1 MSSLHLELLGG
12 LRVFLDDKPLTG
24 FYSNKAPALL
34 AYLAVT
40 RKAHSRDHLAA
51 LLWDEMP
58 DADAKTNLRQALANL
73 TKLLEPFLEIQRDAV
88 ELKRDARVQVDV
100 WEFETMTDDS
110 DASSR
115 TMPTLR
121 DMRDDA
127 SRPQTTDDQ
136 AVSRLRSAVALYR
149 GDFLESIF
157 LRDAPAFEEW
167 AIAERARLRELA
179 LDALQ
184 QLVEQFTARGEYTN
198 AIAYAQKLLALDAW
212 REEAHRELMLLY
224 ARTNQ
229 RSAALAQY
237 DACARILR
245 EQLRVEPSAETNALY
260 ERLRAAGDSPKH
272 NLPAQPTSF
281 VGRAPELAQIENLLL
296 NPQTRLLTLV
306 GVGGSG
312 KTRLAIHAADHAWK
326 LGAFLNG
333 VAFVALANVE
343 TLEQLAPTMA
353 NAFGIALTG
362 DIEPQTQITNYLRAK
377 EMLVVLDNLEQLL
390 DAATWLGEILQT
402 APRVKLLVTS
412 REKLNTR
419 WEWVVPLEGLD
430 YADADSPAA
439 QLFVERAQRGAPNF
453 RVDETNR
460 AAVARVCRIV
470 EGMPLALELAAATV
484 NHHACAEIADEL
496 EHNLNFLETTLRDVP
511 SRQRS
516 MRAVFDYSWN
526 LLSARERAVWRK
538 LSVFQGGWT
547 RDAARA
553 IADAAP
559 NELNALADKS
569 LVRVQSSRYDMHEL
583 ARQYA
588 REKLEQDAG
597 ENSATRAKHS
607 EFFAAFAAANE
618 SALKGAG
625 DQAALNV
632 IGQELANVLA
642 GWELAWTIPNWDSIR
657 AYMEAPF
664 VVLEMR
670 GEFLRGAQLYANAR
684 GRVESLR
691 ECPPEAEHALG
702 QLLIREGWM
711 RFRLGEFSKTIELVE
726 RGLPL
731 LENARDEYEVAYAL
745 LFLGAA
751 EWGRGELDA
760 SENFFQASY
769 ARYEKIENAWGCAGA
784 LNNLGQIATARGD
797 DDAAENYLARAL
809 QLARAA
815 NISHLTAHTLNNL
828 ALLAMRHA
836 DFKQAQKFLS
846 EALDIANARGEP
858 HVIALTQSHLARAL
872 AQDEPRRAQ
881 QVGEHALA
889 MFREFGD
896 RSNMLPL
903 LTLLGN
909 LAQAQNETAR
919 AANYFREALSLART
933 SGASAQTLDE
943 ITDALEKLQPS

>member
-1 MSSLHLELLGG
+1 MATLHLELLGG
-12 LRVFLDDKPLTG
+12 LRVFLDGKPITG
-24 FYSNKAPALL
+24 FYSIKVPALL

-40 RKAHSRDHLAA
+40 QKAHTRDHLAA
-51 LLWDEMP
+51 LLWGEMP

-73 TKLLEPFLEIQRDAV
+73 KKLLEPFLDIQRDAV
-88 ELKRDARVQVDV
+88 ELKRDANVRVDV
-100 WEFETMTDDS
+100 WEFEKQITDSRWQIADS
-110 DASSR
+110 NSS
-115 TMPTLR
+115 
-121 DMRDDA
+121 
-127 SRPQTTDDQ
+127 
-136 AVSRLRSAVALYR
+136 SAISHLPSAIRQYR
-149 GDFLESIF
+149 GDFLEGIF

-184 QLVEQFTARGEYTN
+184 QLVAQFTARGEYAN

-237 DACARILR
+237 DACARMLR

-260 ERLRAAGDSPKH
+260 ERLRAVGDIPKH

-281 VGRAPELAQIENLLL
+281 VGRAQELAQIETLLL
-296 NPQTRLLTLV
+296 NPDARLLTLV

-312 KTRLAIHAADHAWK
+312 KTRLALHAAERVWK

-343 TLEQLAPTMA
+343 SIEQLAPTMA
-353 NAFGIALTG
+353 NTFGITLTG
-362 DIEPQTQITNYLRAK
+362 DVEPQTQITDYLRAK

-390 DAATWLGEILQT
+390 DAATWLGEILQN

-419 WEWVVPLEGLD
+419 WEWIVPLQGLE

-439 QLFVERAQRGAPNF
+439 QLFVERAQRAAPNF
-453 RVDETNR
+453 RVDESNR
-460 AAVARVCRIV
+460 ADVARVCAFV
-470 EGMPLALELAAATV
+470 EGMPLALELAAAAV
-484 NHHACAEIADEL
+484 NRHTCAEIANEL
-496 EHNLNFLETTLRDVP
+496 ERNLNFLETTLRDVP
-511 SRQRS
+511 ARQRS
-516 MRAVFDYSWN
+516 MRAVFDYSWQ
-526 LLSARERAVWRK
+526 LLSERERALWRK

-553 IADAAP
+553 IADASP

-569 LVRVQSSRYDMHEL
+569 LVRVQTSRYDMHEL

-588 REKLEQDAG
+588 REKLEQDAD

-607 EFFAAFAAANE
+607 EFFAAYAAAHE

-625 DQAALNV
+625 DQSALSALT
-632 IGQELANVLA
+632 QELANVLA

-657 AYMEAPF
+657 AYMEPLF
-664 VVLEMR
+664 VILEMR
-670 GEFLRGAQLYANAR
+670 GQFLLGAHMYASVGAC
-684 GRVESLR
+684 VEGLR
-691 ECPPEAEHALG
+691 ERSPEAEHVLG

-711 RFRLGEFSKTIELVE
+711 RFRLGEFSKTLELVQ

-731 LENARDEYEVAYAL
+731 LENARDEYEIAYAF

-751 EWGRGELDA
+751 EWGRGELEA
-760 SENFFQASY
+760 SEKFFLASY
-769 ARYEKIENAWGCAGA
+769 TRYEKIDNAWGCAGA
-784 LNNLGQIATARGD
+784 LNNLGQVATARGD
-797 DDAAENYLARAL
+797 DDAAENYLSRAL

-836 DFKQAQKFLS
+836 DSKQAQKFLA

-858 HVIALTQSHLARAL
+858 HLIALTQSHLARAL

-909 LAQAQNETAR
+909 LAQAQNETSR
-919 AANYFREALSLART
+919 AINYFREALTLANA
-933 SGASAQTLDE
+933 SGASAQTIAE
-943 ITDALEKLQPS
+943 TESALAALQPS